1 MQSTGHSS
9 MQDLSRTSTQGCAMM
24 YVTSELLFR
33 HYPGGSG
40 ASQYPGPGQVCR
52 EGGRVRARG
61 RQFHRPAAGY
71 QLSWMVPA
79 GGAPA
84 SRTQPWVPAA
94 ARHWYP
100 PNRTWWMPYLLALVT
115 SQDATSQPSFGWPI
129 RTCMVWRGPGAASSA
144 VAWPKV
150 LVSPSVMRAMS
161 GWCGPAAPAQQY
173 TACPCSPVNAPAIS
187 AAIRSYWMYADPSAL
202 RCTA

>member
-9 MQDLSRTSTQGCAMM
+9 MHDLSRTSTQGCAMM

-52 EGGRVRARG
+52 EGGRSRARG
-61 RQFHRPAAGY
+61 HEFHQPAAGY

-84 SRTQPWVPAA
+84 SRIQPLLPAA
-94 ARHWYP
+94 ARHWETP
-100 PNRTWWMPYLLALVT
+100 KRTLWMAYLEEWVT
-115 SQDATSQPSFGWPI
+115 SKDKT
-129 RTCMVWRGPGAASSA
+129 
-144 VAWPKV
+144 
-150 LVSPSVMRAMS
+150 
-161 GWCGPAAPAQQY
+161 
-173 TACPCSPVNAPAIS
+173 
-187 AAIRSYWMYADPSAL
+187 
-202 RCTA
+202 

>member
-9 MQDLSRTSTQGCAMM
+9 MHDLSRMSTQGCAMM

-33 HYPGGSG
+33 HHPGRSG
-40 ASQYPGPGQVCR
+40 ASQYPVWASMSRTRPQPRPG
-52 EGGRVRARG
+52 G

-84 SRTQPWVPAA
+84 SRTQPLVPAA

-100 PNRTWWMPYLLALVT
+100 PNRTSWTPYLLAWVT
-115 SQDATSQPSFGWPI
+115 SQDATSQPSFGRPI
-129 RTCMVWRGPGAASSA
+129 RTCMVWRGPDRAWSA
-144 VAWPKV
+144 VLWPKV
-150 LVSPSVMRAMS
+150 LASPSVMAAMS
-161 GWCGPAAPAQQY
+161 GWRGPAAADQQY
-173 TACPCSPVNAPAIS
+173 TACSCWPVNALVIS
-187 AAIRSYWMYADPSAL
+187 AAIRSYWM
-202 RCTA
+202 